1 MAARGGVYRATGRR
15 RQGKGWLLRRG
26 GRAIQARVSGHQAGQ
41 CWRPGL
47 LVGQAHGG
55 HLLVLLRLL
64 EGVLQL
70 EHVLLLLNLLQLLL
84 RRSTSRW
91 PYRAGC
97 RIMSKA

>member
-1 MAARGGVYRATGRR
+1 M
-15 RQGKGWLLRRG
+15 
-26 GRAIQARVSGHQAGQ
+26 SGHQAGQ

-47 LVGQAHGG
+47 LVGQAHGS

-84 RRSTSRW
+84 
-91 PYRAGC
+91 
-97 RIMSKA
+97 

>member
-1 MAARGGVYRATGRR
+1 M
-15 RQGKGWLLRRG
+15 
-26 GRAIQARVSGHQAGQ
+26 SGHEAGQ
-41 CWRPGL
+41 RGRPGL

-84 RRSTSRW
+84 
-91 PYRAGC
+91 
-97 RIMSKA
+97 